1 MYPTDR
7 NQEISETDSREEIL
21 DAMRTRAE
29 QFLQRLSRAGGTDA
43 KAGRCDVEMLRCYGG
58 TDVFSVAR
66 DNFEGYREVWVI
78 AELYWTE
85 GQKEEHACTVRVQ
98 DSRICVRQ
106 GL

>member
-1 MYPTDR
+1 MYSTDQ
-7 NQEISETDSREEIL
+7 NQEISETDSRQEIL

-29 QFLQRLSRAGGTDA
+29 QFLQRVSRAGGTDA

-58 TDVFSVAR
+58 TDVFSVDR